1 MSEVVRN
8 TVVNKESAVL
18 MIDEGKSDGAMN
30 VTFSVPNLE
39 DNENNTEEN
48 IDDEESTVNPSKK
61 IVGDNAECKAVVTT
75 PRSEIGSESSGE
87 DHRQNVNM
95 NKLHEGRPT
104 NSSTIPI
111 LSPKKACNV
120 CGTPTKSSKNP
131 RKRHRKSRSVSRYI
145 YQIPTFH
152 VLNPLFQS
160 TSFTNFTCK
169 RLVI

>member
-18 MIDEGKSDGAMN
+18 MIDEGGKSDGAMN
-30 VTFSVPNLE
+30 VTFAIPNLE
-39 DNENNTEEN
+39 DNENNTDEN
-48 IDDEESTVNPSKK
+48 IEDEESTVNPSKK
-61 IVGDNAECKAVVTT
+61 IGDNKCKATVTT

-131 RKRHRKSRSVSRYI
+131 KKRHRKSRSVSRYI

-169 RLVI
+169 RDQ